1 MGNICRS
8 PTAEGVMRH
17 LMTKAQLNERIHVDS
32 AATHNYQIGSAP
44 DPRTQQHALQRGYDL
59 SALRA
64 RLLTHEDFEHFDL
77 ILTMDHNNQTTVNER
92 CPENLRHKVRYFS
105 EFFEQYELTEIPDPY
120 YGEAKDFELVLD
132 LVEDGVKGL
141 ISHCIRPS

>member
-1 MGNICRS
+1 MDHFIS
-8 PTAEGVMRH
+8 Q
-17 LMTKAQLNERIHVDS
+17 AQLHDRIQVQS

-44 DPRTQQHALQRGYDL
+44 DPRTQQHAQQRGYDL

-64 RLLTHEDFEHFDL
+64 RLLTLEDFEHFDL
-77 ILTMDHNNQTTVNER
+77 ILTMDHSNQKNVSEL

-105 EFFEQYELTEIPDPY
+105 EFFEQYQHKEIPDPY

-132 LVEDGVKGL
+132 LVEDGAKGL
-141 ISHCIRPS
+141 IRHCIMSS